1 VSVPKHRLLGGSYHR
16 GLIVN
21 LQMYR
26 PSDGNQ
32 KVDIKCSAH
41 DTFLEWPSTGTFEV
55 ERVENK

>member
-1 VSVPKHRLLGGSYHR
+1 
-16 GLIVN
+16 
-21 LQMYR
+21 MYR